1 MLILEYKGTIYI
13 RGKSEVNVDNL
24 IIKNDLEHINW
35 EELSELF
42 LAVGWKNHKVDRIFK
57 AFENSQIVAIGYID
71 NKIVGCGRVLTDHEF
86 YAAIYDVAI
95 HPNFQG
101 KGIGKV
107 IVSNLLKHL
116 NDISFVHL
124 TATTGNE
131 EFYRNLGLKNHKT
144 AMGRYL
150 SLSLEEEY
158 LD

>member
-1 MLILEYKGTIYI
+1 MNEG
-13 RGKSEVNVDNL
+13 NL
-24 IIKNDLEHINW
+24 IIKNNLEHIKW
-35 EELSELF
+35 GKLSELF
-42 LAVGWKNHKVDRIFK
+42 SEVDWNNHKVDRIVK

-71 NKIVGCGRVLTDHEF
+71 NTIVGCGRVLTDHEF

-95 HPNFQG
+95 HPKFQG
-101 KGIGKV
+101 KGIGKA
-107 IVSNLLKHL
+107 IVSNLLEHL
-116 NDISFVHL
+116 GGISFVHL

-131 EFYRNLGLKNHKT
+131 GFYRNLGLKNHET